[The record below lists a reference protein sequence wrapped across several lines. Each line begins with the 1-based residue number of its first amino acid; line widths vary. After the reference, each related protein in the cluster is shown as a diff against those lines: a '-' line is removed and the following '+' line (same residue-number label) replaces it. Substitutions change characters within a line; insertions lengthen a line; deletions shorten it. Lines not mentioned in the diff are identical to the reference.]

1 MEVKGGN
8 EVRFRKGRWLDFNLK
23 EVMLGKAAK
32 KIPLSGLLL
41 LGVIWGLS
49 NKNLLKG
56 DLIFCSL

>member
-32 KIPLSGLLL
+32 KSPLSGLLL
-41 LGVIWGLS
+41 LGVLRALVV
-49 NKNLLKG
+49 KAY
-56 DLIFCSL
+56 

>member
-32 KIPLSGLLL
+32 KSPFSGLLL
-41 LGVIWGLS
+41 LGVLRALVV
-49 NKNLLKG
+49 KAY
-56 DLIFCSL
+56 